1 MWKMKR
7 NDHYLL
13 YMDEEKKN
21 FIDENKDNL
30 VKPFSEYFFY
40 LPIECLDKRI
50 KIESK
55 FVAVKTY
62 KTTILIEVEEKELK
76 IKVHFTDDDITN
88 IVNSIHDNYNTEF
101 YEYLKHEIKKL
112 LNNTSDSKI
121 SFTLGDTE
129 FNVYGIAFN
138 ERFND
143 LVIENPA
150 GIKLFANEFIFIY
163 DLILEKERIDKDK
176 NKPIEFIQKT
186 FKNLS

>member
-1 MWKMKR
+1 M
-7 NDHYLL
+7 
-13 YMDEEKKN
+13 
-21 FIDENKDNL
+21 
-30 VKPFSEYFFY
+30 
-40 LPIECLDKRI
+40 
-50 KIESK
+50 
-55 FVAVKTY
+55 
-62 KTTILIEVEEKELK
+62 IEVEEKEFK

-101 YEYLKHEIKKL
+101 YEYLKYEIKKL

-150 GIKLFANEFIFIY
+150 GIKLFANEFIFIFVNSFFFQNQIIY
-163 DLILEKERIDKDK
+163 K
-176 NKPIEFIQKT
+176 NKFICK
-186 FKNLS
+186 